1 MEQIFEL
8 LSSPAFK
15 SVLYWLGISAFML
28 SVGAVV
34 VAFAFYGRANE
45 AQSYTAENGRW
56 LLLLATWRDS
66 LIITILFV
74 AEGLLYRFSD
84 LTGLSEVMA
93 PSPYLY
99 APLVQPIADMILLV
113 LMFTIAVLRVIAI
126 SQWLAAQGKQS
137 QQ

>member
-8 LSSPAFK
+8 LSSPAFR
-15 SVLYWLGISAFML
+15 SSLYWLGISAFML

-34 VAFAFYGRANE
+34 IAFAFYGRAKE
-45 AQSYTAENGRW
+45 AQCYNAENGRW
-56 LLLLATWRDS
+56 VLLLATWRDS

-93 PSPYLY
+93 PNPYLY

-113 LMFTIAVLRVIAI
+113 LIFTVAVMRVIAI
-126 SQWLAAQGKQS
+126 SQWLSEQGRQKQ
-137 QQ
+137 Q